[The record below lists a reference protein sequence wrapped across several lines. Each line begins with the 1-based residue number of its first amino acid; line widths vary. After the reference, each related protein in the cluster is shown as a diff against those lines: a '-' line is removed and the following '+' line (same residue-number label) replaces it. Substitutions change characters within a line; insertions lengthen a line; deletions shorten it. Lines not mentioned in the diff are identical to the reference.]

1 MKKIVLALV
10 LATTLLVSCHKEKT
24 STETGNPV
32 LDTVRKDSTKVDSV
46 QVDSVKVDSVK
57 VN

>member
-10 LATTLLVSCHKEKT
+10 LVSSVLVSCHKEKT
-24 STETGNPV
+24 STETGNPI
-32 LDTVRKDSTKVDSV
+32 LDTVKRDSVKVDTV

-57 VN
+57 VK

>member
-24 STETGNPV
+24 STETCNPI
-32 LDTVRKDSTKVDSV
+32 LDTAKKDSV

>member
-24 STETGNPV
+24 STETGNPI
-32 LDTVRKDSTKVDSV
+32 LDTVKRDSVQVDSV

>member
-24 STETGNPV
+24 STETGNPI
-32 LDTVRKDSTKVDSV
+32 LDTARKDSTKVDSV
-46 QVDSVKVDSVK
+46 QVDSVKV
-57 VN
+57 N

>member
-10 LATTLLVSCHKEKT
+10 LATTLLVSCNKQKT
-24 STETGNPV
+24 TTETGNPI
-32 LDTVRKDSTKVDSV
+32 LDTVAKDSVKIDTV

-57 VN
+57 VK